1 MVFDGAR
8 AAGYF
13 SGGCIEA
20 DVANHAQQVLADG
33 KPKRLVYGKGSPWI
47 DIRLTCGGSL
57 TILLERIEPGDVV
70 AGRLRE
76 CRDRRLVA
84 HWSSNGSE
92 RSAGEGESCVIAG
105 QVYSKTFFPTW
116 RLVVTGGNPIALAL
130 VALAAQCGME
140 AILLRSAPAAS
151 PMPIAGVSHV
161 TGGVGAALEK
171 ASPDRWTA
179 VIAASHDDDRD
190 DAIIRMALASD
201 APYVGVLGS
210 ARRVA
215 ARNLRME
222 AAGLSSDQCQ
232 RIVSPIG
239 LPGCGRSAWEVS
251 VSVMA
256 QLLQIRATAQTSE
269 D

>member
-1 MVFDGAR
+1 
-8 AAGYF
+8 
-13 SGGCIEA
+13 
-20 DVANHAQQVLADG
+20 
-33 KPKRLVYGKGSPWI
+33 
-47 DIRLTCGGSL
+47 
-57 TILLERIEPGDVV
+57 
-70 AGRLRE
+70 
-76 CRDRRLVA
+76 
-84 HWSSNGSE
+84 
-92 RSAGEGESCVIAG
+92 
-105 QVYSKTFFPTW
+105 
-116 RLVVTGGNPIALAL
+116 
-130 VALAAQCGME
+130 
-140 AILLRSAPAAS
+140 
-151 PMPIAGVSHV
+151 
-161 TGGVGAALEK
+161 
-171 ASPDRWTA
+171 
-179 VIAASHDDDRD
+179 
-190 DAIIRMALASD
+190 MALASD